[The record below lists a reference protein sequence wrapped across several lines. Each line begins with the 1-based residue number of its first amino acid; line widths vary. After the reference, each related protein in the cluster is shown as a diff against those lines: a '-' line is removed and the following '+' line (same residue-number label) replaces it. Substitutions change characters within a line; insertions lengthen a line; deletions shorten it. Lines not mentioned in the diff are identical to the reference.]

1 MKRLKNLIITLCI
14 IFSLF
19 IPVKANT
26 TTNLHIHKL
35 RYSNEAT
42 LPSVQNTGSE
52 MLISEFGADVELWD
66 NSLYGYV
73 EFKLYKLNES
83 LLPTPLNPTAVAQA
97 VEDAV
102 LAEEPLPYGA
112 TEYDHLATGSNGS
125 LTFEN
130 VAAGTYV
137 LVETFKP
144 STVTNHAAPIFIQLP
159 ITNAVGTGYLTD
171 VHLYPKNKAVES
183 EITFTKLK
191 WGNNDTSAT
200 PYEGVVFDLYKTINY
215 HTDIELVTSGLVTD
229 ENGEIKVT
237 GLPVGVYVFV
247 EVSNPLGYRISP
259 SMTDDL
265 GANNL
270 VIEFTSWGSIE
281 CPTYSDLA
289 DGQVINYEE
298 VKYTLEI
305 LNDNTNHAF
314 DIGET
319 INFKVTIDIPHN
331 ATEYGGIAVAI
342 YRQEVLVSFNN
353 INLDVSTVQ
362 VSGLTGTA
370 GVDYNLTATGDGAI
384 VLDLYS
390 SSVVNGQ
397 DVVIT
402 FNGNIRSTTTRI
414 GTDLNIPIQ
423 AEFGEYLYGTSFSD
437 TKQVDVYT
445 FAHTIYVQGKSIF
458 NTANNNI
465 DLPGAN
471 FIIGKDLNGTTVYL
485 SYDTDGNVVWQTN
498 ISDAQTFTSN
508 AEGNIELKGLKDGDY
523 FAKQIKA
530 PSGYNL
536 PIFNTT
542 NFTIAPHTAGNCGVT
557 TIENWQSVDLPM
569 TGTLMTVAVV
579 GGLSTLVGTALYFV
593 IVKKDDEDEE

>member
-52 MLISEFGADVELWD
+52 MLISEFGADAELWD
-66 NSLYGYV
+66 NSLYGHV

-83 LLPTPLNPTAVAQA
+83 LLPTPLNPTTVAQA

-102 LAEEPLPYGA
+102 IAEEPLPYGA

-159 ITNAVGTGYLTD
+159 ITNAAGTGYLTD

-200 PYEGVVFDLYKTINY
+200 PYEGVVFDLYKSINY

-229 ENGEIKVT
+229 ENGVIKVT

-259 SMTDDL
+259 RMTNDL

-270 VIEFTSWGSIE
+270 VTEFTSWGSIE
-281 CPTYSDLA
+281 CPTHSDLA

-305 LNDNTNHAF
+305 LNDNANHAF

-319 INFKVTIDIPHN
+319 INFKVTIDMPHN
-331 ATEYGGIAVAI
+331 ATEYGGFGVTI
-342 YRQEVLVSFNN
+342 YRQEIPISFSN
-353 INLDVSTVQ
+353 IDLDLSSAQ
-362 VSGLTGTA
+362 LSGVVGTPD
-370 GVDYNLTATGDGAI
+370 VDYEFLLYGYMGITLALQPTA
-384 VLDLYS
+384 
-390 SSVVNGQ
+390 VVNGQ
-397 DVVIT
+397 DIVLT
-402 FNGNIRSTTTRI
+402 FSGKIKPEVTRI
-414 GTDLNIPIQ
+414 GTDLYIPVGGDFQDYIY
-423 AEFGEYLYGTSFSD
+423 GEDYIEYI
-437 TKQVDVYT
+437 QVDVFT
-445 FAHTIYVQGKSIF
+445 FEHTIYVQGKSIF

-465 DLPGAN
+465 DLPGAD

-498 ISDAQTFTSN
+498 ISNAQTFTSN
-508 AEGNIELKGLKDGDY
+508 VEGNIEIKGLKDGDY

-530 PSGYNL
+530 PSGYSL

-569 TGTLMTVAVV
+569 TGTLMTAAVV
-579 GGLSTLVGTALYFV
+579 GGLATTLGVAFYF
-593 IVKKDDEDEE
+593 IFIKKEEEEE